1 MHRAEDHGC
10 RASRLSNARFLVPLW
25 GHLDLQAD
33 PPEDPGRKVTGQGW
47 GGPGEELAE
56 LRRQPADLQAK
67 QEGAATVS
75 RRLMAEINAFRAGT
89 EATRAAYTAAEEA
102 AKTVWHR

>member
-1 MHRAEDHGC
+1 MERQVD
-10 RASRLSNARFLVPLW
+10 
-25 GHLDLQAD
+25 Q
-33 PPEDPGRKVTGQGW
+33 PEDRGRKVTGQGW
-47 GGPGEELAE
+47 GSTGEELAE
-56 LRRQPADLQAK
+56 LRRQHADLQAK

-89 EATRAAYTAAEEA
+89 EATKAAYTAAEEA

>member
-1 MHRAEDHGC
+1 LERRAD
-10 RASRLSNARFLVPLW
+10 
-25 GHLDLQAD
+25 Q
-33 PPEDPGRKVTGQGW
+33 PEDPDCNVTGQGW
-47 GGPGEELAE
+47 GGTGEEPAE
-56 LRRQPADLQAK
+56 LRCQHADLQAK

-75 RRLMAEINAFRAGT
+75 RRWMAEVNAFWSGT